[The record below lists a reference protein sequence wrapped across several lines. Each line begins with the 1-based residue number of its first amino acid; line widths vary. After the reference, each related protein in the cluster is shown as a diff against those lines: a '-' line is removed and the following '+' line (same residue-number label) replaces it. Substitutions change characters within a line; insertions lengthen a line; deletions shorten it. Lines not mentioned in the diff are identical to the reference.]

1 MILGRSTA
9 THRTGSDCPV
19 RLAALEMIRALT
31 HSALLQEVLA
41 DQVVSAAADADDA
54 GQVGKARLYRTIGRQ
69 RRVQA
74 LELQGRLADLNAQY
88 AATYYPDR

>member
-9 THRTGSDCPV
+9 MHRTGSDCPV

-31 HSALLQEVLA
+31 HSALLQEALA
-41 DQVVSAAADADDA
+41 DKVMTAAADADDA
-54 GQVGKARLYRTIGRQ
+54 GKGELARLYRAISRQ

-88 AATYYPDR
+88 AETYHPDR